1 MNNKQG
7 PVGQEWA
14 HSWIVVWRIDPMRP
28 GDYWIRNCG
37 SGPGSE
43 GNGRDYLQHVKAN
56 QPCEFAILA
65 KVMTGGWI
73 RRAERPEPIVA
84 AGRKMGTV
92 TARLPV
98 AMINHIDKLMDDSE
112 AVWKS
117 RSEAI
122 RELIH
127 FALLA
132 GGMPID
138 NGEVC

>member
-1 MNNKQG
+1 MSSQDH
-7 PVGQEWA
+7 EWD

-37 SGPGSE
+37 RGPGAE
-43 GNGRDYLQHVKAN
+43 GNANDYLRHIKQT
-56 QPCEFAILA
+56 QPCEFALLA
-65 KVMTGGWI
+65 KVVTGGWI
-73 RRAERPEPIVA
+73 RRADRPERIVI
-84 AGRKMGTV
+84 AGRKMERV

-98 AMINHIDKLMDDSE
+98 AMINHIDKLTDDSE
-112 AVWKS
+112 SVWKS

-138 NGEVC
+138 NEGVC